1 MCARARTCPHTSRGA
16 GAESVKG
23 ARARP
28 RDRRRSASCGGGEGG
43 GACAGTGSERGRA
56 RGRERP
62 AGSAAASRSP
72 ARARQ
77 AAGRVEPAVPG
88 TLLHQ
93 ASCHASV
100 CHLFFTLQVSCRL
113 PGLRGS
119 NTSVFIFVENPLYR
133 TISGGRRGGAA
144 FKVISRF
151 ICCCCF
157 GFSPKKLTAISID
170 LFEFILKFVEFLGL

>member
-1 MCARARTCPHTSRGA
+1 MCTRAHVPTHVSGCRRGKRER
-16 GAESVKG
+16 G
-23 ARARP
+23 P
-28 RDRRRSASCGGGEGG
+28 RSAPGPQTQRVLRRGEGG

-72 ARARQ
+72 APARQ

-119 NTSVFIFVENPLYR
+119 DTSVFIFVENPLYR